1 VTRPPLA
8 AALAE
13 PIRASGEYATSWGL
27 MPFTRFLPDGDG
39 HTVLVLPG
47 FTASDA
53 STRPLRRMLESL
65 GYAAH
70 GWGLGRNVGPT
81 EAVVDRLPTLLER
94 LAQVSGGPISLVGW
108 SLGGVYARFLANRWP
123 EHVRVVVTL
132 GTPVE
137 NEART
142 SSNASGLFNALRAI
156 HVPGHPMLDGGVPLD
171 RPVTAVHTRTDG
183 VVHWRN
189 CLVETAP
196 NAENLR
202 VRGSHSGLG
211 FNPAVGFIVAD
222 RLAQPPGVWV
232 PFEAPLPYRRI
243 ITTDPKRVVGT

>member
-1 VTRPPLA
+1 
-8 AALAE
+8 
-13 PIRASGEYATSWGL
+13 
-27 MPFTRFLPDGDG
+27 
-39 HTVLVLPG
+39 
-47 FTASDA
+47 
-53 STRPLRRMLESL
+53 
-65 GYAAH
+65 
-70 GWGLGRNVGPT
+70 
-81 EAVVDRLPTLLER
+81 VVDRLPTLLER

>member
-1 VTRPPLA
+1 MTRPPLA
-8 AALAE
+8 AAIAE

-27 MPFTRFLPDGDG
+27 LPFTRFLPEGDG

-47 FTASDA
+47 FTASDS
-53 STRPLRRMLESL
+53 STRPLRRMLTSL
-65 GYAAH
+65 GYDTH

-81 EAVVDRLPTLLER
+81 EAVVGKLPALLER
-94 LAQVSGGPISLVGW
+94 LHQVSGAPVSIVGW
-108 SLGGVYARFLANRWP
+108 SLGGVYARFLTSRWP
-123 EHVRVVVTL
+123 RLVRVVVTL
-132 GTPVE
+132 GTPVK

-156 HVPGHPMLDGGVPLD
+156 HVPGHPMLDDGVPLD

-183 VVHWRN
+183 VVHWRS

-222 RLAQPPGVWV
+222 RLAQDPDSWR
-232 PFEAPLPYRRI
+232 PFEAPLPYRRV
-243 ITTDPKRVVGT
+243 ITTDPKRVAGT